1 MFSKKA
7 SYLMFDKIRNTEYIW
22 NILVLNGWVINA
34 KYLLK
39 NRIRYTQVS
48 NTIAITKTF
57 Q

>member
-22 NILVLNGWVINA
+22 NILVLNGWVINT

>member
-1 MFSKKA
+1 
-7 SYLMFDKIRNTEYIW
+7 MFDKIRNTEYIW

>member
-7 SYLMFDKIRNTEYIW
+7 SYLIFDKIRNTEYIW

>member
-1 MFSKKA
+1 
-7 SYLMFDKIRNTEYIW
+7 MFDKIRNTEYIW

-48 NTIAITKTF
+48 NRITIIKTLEIF

>member
-1 MFSKKA
+1 MFSQKA
-7 SYLMFDKIRNTEYIW
+7 SYLLFDKIRNTEYIW